1 MLGNIFLEL
10 PSGCSA
16 AKWRR
21 GVLTM
26 GKKSIDYGE
35 EEDKEIFIS
44 TSCYTWWS
52 NRPHQLTGAN
62 NDRAKSSASLD
73 VYVASL
79 FLPYPRPAK

>member
-44 TSCYTWWS
+44 TSCYTW
-52 NRPHQLTGAN
+52 
-62 NDRAKSSASLD
+62 
-73 VYVASL
+73 
-79 FLPYPRPAK
+79 